1 MRIGNVLLSLMYVLS
16 LYENLSGGFK
26 GSVNYVETV
35 KFPFPVI
42 SVILGMCIKA
52 FGAYSLITEK
62 HTKIAIPL
70 LICFTILVTFLFN
83 MKKKWKF
90 MALLGVIGGLIN
102 VYTNK
107 L

>member
-1 MRIGNVLLSLMYVLS
+1 MKIGNVLLSLMYVLS
-16 LYENLSGGFK
+16 VYENLNGGFK
-26 GSVNYVETV
+26 GSVSYVKSV

-52 FGAYSLITEK
+52 FGAYSLITGK
-62 HTKIAIPL
+62 HTKVALPL
-70 LICFTILVTFLFN
+70 LIGFTILVTFVFN
-83 MKKKWKF
+83 MKKKWKL

-102 VYTNK
+102 IYTNK